1 MESIFIGLVRSQ
13 QRRGTALVLLLIGAI
28 VFAVITAA
36 VKALGPAFPA
46 NAAAYFFV
54 IDHRY
59 SPLSPAMVAFAVYGR
74 EYFWIPLVALMWLFG
89 KGNVKF
95 SAYVMV
101 IAFVLSIVVGE
112 ALKAIL
118 AVPRPFVYY
127 PYIQTLIPRPSDF
140 SYPSGHALITFAGA
154 SSTYLYLRRRY
165 SALLTLEAVLVSYS
179 RVYVGVHWPFDV
191 IGGAVLGFTLAMIA
205 SYVAEE
211 DHFLRLYRF
220 LAARI
225 TVVKP

>member
-1 MESIFIGLVRSQ
+1 MESIFIGSVRYQ
-13 QRRGTALVLLLIGAI
+13 QRRGTALLAFLAGAAI
-28 VFAVITAA
+28 FAALTLA
-36 VKALGPAFPA
+36 VKVLGPAFSA
-46 NAAAYFFV
+46 NVEAYFFV

-59 SPLSPAMVAFAVYGR
+59 LPLNPVMVAFAVYGR

-101 IAFVLSIVVGE
+101 IAFVLSIIAGE
-112 ALKAIL
+112 ALKSIL
-118 AVPRPFVYY
+118 EVPRPFAYY
-127 PYIQTLIPRPSDF
+127 PYVTTLIPRPVDF

-154 SSTYLYLRRRY
+154 SSSYLYLRRRY
-165 SALLTLEAVLVSYS
+165 SALLTAEAVIVSYA

-191 IGGAVLGFTLAMIA
+191 IGGAVLGFALAMAA

-211 DHFLRLYRF
+211 DHFLKLYRF

-225 TVVKP
+225 SVVKP